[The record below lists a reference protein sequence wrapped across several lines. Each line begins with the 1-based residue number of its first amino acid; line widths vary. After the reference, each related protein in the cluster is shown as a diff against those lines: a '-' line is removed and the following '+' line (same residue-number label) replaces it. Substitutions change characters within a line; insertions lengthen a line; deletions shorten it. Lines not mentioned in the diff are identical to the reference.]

1 VSPVYK
7 KGPGGGYWY
16 YWVPA
21 VALTIFVIAALLTDG
36 FGTGAA

>member
-1 VSPVYK
+1 VSPVHS

-16 YWVPA
+16 YWLGI
-21 VALTIFVIAALLTDG
+21 ALMAAFVIAALLTDG